1 VAADLHL
8 SPGPVRTGGKKE
20 KAESGD
26 GRGGWLLAAPLLV
39 FAAALFVIPAVSVVR
54 TSLAPGDGL
63 RGGVSLEH
71 FERFF
76 TDQLY
81 LKAMVNT
88 LVLALLA
95 VLVSAVLG
103 LVYAYL
109 LTVRPG
115 LRQLQLALLLAPLL
129 VNGVV
134 RIFGLQLG
142 LDALNQLLVR
152 IGIIDAPLPLQ
163 YSYAG
168 IVIAF
173 VMFQF
178 PYMAM
183 AVYASLSRLDPAL
196 AEAARTL
203 GAGRTAVMVRVV
215 LPMAVPGLAAG
226 AVLTFA
232 ACAGSYIVP
241 AMMGGGRVST
251 LPQMIF
257 TQVTQVNHWGT
268 ASAFAMVLIVV
279 LAVPILAASRRGA
292 VSTAGGR

>member
-1 VAADLHL
+1 MA
-8 SPGPVRTGGKKE
+8 GTKKGG
-20 KAESGD
+20 AGQD
-26 GRGGWLLAAPLLV
+26 GGSSGWLLAAPLLV
-39 FAAALFVIPAVSVVR
+39 FAGALFLIPAASVVR
-54 TSLAPGDGL
+54 TALAPGDGL
-63 RGGVSLEH
+63 SGGVSLEH
-71 FERFF
+71 FQRFF
-76 TDQLY
+76 TDPLY
-81 LKAMVNT
+81 LKALFNT
-88 LVLALLA
+88 VVLALLA
-95 VLVSAVLG
+95 VIVAGALG
-103 LVYAYL
+103 LIYAYL
-109 LTVRPG
+109 LTVCPG
-115 LRQLQLALLLAPLL
+115 FRQLQLALLLAPLL
-129 VNGVV
+129 INGVV

-142 LDALNQLLVR
+142 LDAVNQLLVR
-152 IGIIDAPLPLQ
+152 IGLIDAPLPLQ

-196 AEAARTL
+196 VEAARTL
-203 GAGRTAVMVRVV
+203 GAGRAAVLGRIV

-268 ASAFAMVLIVV
+268 ASAFAIVLIVV
-279 LAVPILAASRRGA
+279 LAVPILAASKRGA